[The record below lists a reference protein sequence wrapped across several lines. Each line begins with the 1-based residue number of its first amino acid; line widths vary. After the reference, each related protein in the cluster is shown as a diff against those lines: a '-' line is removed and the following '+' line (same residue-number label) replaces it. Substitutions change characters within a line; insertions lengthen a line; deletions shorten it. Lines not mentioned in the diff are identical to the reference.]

1 MWDIGGQ
8 ESLRSVWN
16 TYYTSTEFLIVVVD
30 STDRE
35 RLSITK
41 EELYR
46 MLDHEV
52 GVIFNV
58 CLCVYSCVQVC
69 VCVYTCVCMYVFVCT
84 HVCMC
89 VV

>member
-16 TYYTSTEFLIVVVD
+16 TYYASTEFLIVVVD

-52 GVIFNV
+52 I
-58 CLCVYSCVQVC
+58 
-69 VCVYTCVCMYVFVCT
+69 CVCMRVYAQLYICG
-84 HVCMC
+84 CLYL
-89 VV
+89 

>member
-52 GVIFNV
+52 
-58 CLCVYSCVQVC
+58 
-69 VCVYTCVCMYVFVCT
+69 CVCMYVGVCACVCV
-84 HVCMC
+84 HAWVGVCAHLGVSLPGVVWCMC
-89 VV
+89 Y

>member
-1 MWDIGGQ
+1 MYVTVALYCHQVHWRNFRFLMWDIGGQ

-52 GVIFNV
+52 
-58 CLCVYSCVQVC
+58 CV
-69 VCVYTCVCMYVFVCT
+69 
-84 HVCMC
+84 
-89 VV
+89 

>member
-52 GVIFNV
+52 
-58 CLCVYSCVQVC
+58 CVRA
-69 VCVYTCVCMYVFVCT
+69 CVCM
-84 HVCMC
+84 HVCGCGMYNMIY
-89 VV
+89 VLIIES

>member
-52 GVIFNV
+52 CNV
-58 CLCVYSCVQVC
+58 CLSVRLCVC
-69 VCVYTCVCMYVFVCT
+69 VCVLVYALM
-84 HVCMC
+84 HV
-89 VV
+89 